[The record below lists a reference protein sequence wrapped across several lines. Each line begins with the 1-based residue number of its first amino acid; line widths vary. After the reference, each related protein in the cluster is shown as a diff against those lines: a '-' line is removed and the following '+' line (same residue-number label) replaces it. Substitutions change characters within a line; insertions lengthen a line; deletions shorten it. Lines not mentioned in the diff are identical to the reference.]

1 MGWVVRRGGGMG
13 RRWDGKELKVGL
25 GSWLLMMVF
34 WCETVNTRALLTRVT
49 YVNCKNYVVFMY
61 Y

>member
-1 MGWVVRRGGGMG
+1 MG

-34 WCETVNTRALLTRVT
+34 WCETVNTRALLTCVT
-49 YVNCKNYVVFMY
+49 YVNCKNYVVFTY